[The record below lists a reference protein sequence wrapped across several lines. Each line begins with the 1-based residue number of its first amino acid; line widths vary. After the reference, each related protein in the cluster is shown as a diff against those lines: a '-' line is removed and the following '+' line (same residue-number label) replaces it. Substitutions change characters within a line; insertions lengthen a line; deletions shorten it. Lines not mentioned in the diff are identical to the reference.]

1 MKQVLIE
8 DFLNKQD
15 SYKFRIIVH
24 DAVIDFSK
32 LETKFYNSG
41 CNDALLSVSNNIVS
55 LEFDRESDSLE
66 NAIDSALKNIQEAGF
81 KQLEIFHI
89 LDQRREDLGKQMVQD
104 LIRIAELTGQ
114 PIKHMKFDDNGVFYE
129 VKNPIT
135 YNFQECLDNADKGV
149 LVSFFAEEMILLS
162 QKRALLEGLSIESP
176 YVLLKN
182 GLEIPIFNTED
193 LEMRVRGI
201 WTTYFEKRGNEPYD
215 DFNPR
220 D

>member
-1 MKQVLIE
+1 MKQVLTE

-24 DAVIDFSK
+24 DAVIDFSE

-89 LDQRREDLGKQMVQD
+89 SDQRREDLGKQMVQD
-104 LIRIAELTGQ
+104 LIKIFELTGQ
-114 PIKHMKFDDNGVFYE
+114 PIKQMKLDDNGVFYE
-129 VKNPIT
+129 VKNPK
-135 YNFQECLDNADKGV
+135 L
-149 LVSFFAEEMILLS
+149 
-162 QKRALLEGLSIESP
+162 
-176 YVLLKN
+176 
-182 GLEIPIFNTED
+182 
-193 LEMRVRGI
+193 
-201 WTTYFEKRGNEPYD
+201 
-215 DFNPR
+215 
-220 D
+220 